1 MANFG
6 NELIQTLKQF
16 FPMFSRIHEKKQLNQ
31 QNNAAASDE
40 REGNS
45 KDNEKFVTSKMKKN
59 HLLIYFESAPEGAN
73 VIQAIKLNR
82 RFIEE
87 ACLTLQQAPD
97 DLVWFLINE
106 DGEAQYDEDLDLII
120 YRQGDGTVLSDEQ
133 KNCQKVRLGLLDEK
147 IMIQGANVGNFEWD
161 KTYLFSFGETGE
173 LESIR
178 PIGNNFLT

>member
-16 FPMFSRIHEKKQLNQ
+16 FPVFSRVHKEKQSNQ
-31 QNNAAASDE
+31 YNSAIADDE
-40 REGNS
+40 REDGS
-45 KDNEKFVTSKMKKN
+45 KDNEKFVSSKMKKN

-73 VIQAIKLNR
+73 VIEAIKLNR

-87 ACLTLQQAPD
+87 ACLALQQLPD
-97 DLVWFLINE
+97 DLVWFLIND
-106 DGEAQYDEDLDLII
+106 DGEAQYDEDMDLIV
-120 YRQGDGTVLSDEQ
+120 YRQGDGTVLSAEQ
-133 KNCQKVRLGLLDEK
+133 KNCQKVRIGLLDEK

-178 PIGNNFLT
+178 PIGNNFHT